1 MELSEYK
8 RGVQATWGTGD
19 YDRMARTEGLYVTGA
34 VLVRRAGVEAGD
46 EVLDVA
52 CGTGNAT
59 IPAAATGA
67 KVTGLDLSPEMLA
80 AAAARAVEAGH
91 DMAWREGDAEA
102 LPFND
107 GSFDVVLSSF
117 GAMFAPRHVVV
128 AGELARVL
136 RPGGRLAMSNWA
148 PDGAIGEF
156 FSTVKEFAPP
166 MPDFA
171 EPPLLWGDESHVRRL
186 FEGTRM
192 ELEFDRDRVTLRA
205 ASVAEAVELYSTDLG
220 PLAQTR
226 LAAEAEGRWPML
238 RDRLTTFFER
248 HNAATDGTVA
258 WSAEYIVV
266 LGRKQT

>member
-1 MELSEYK
+1 
-8 RGVQATWGTGD
+8 
-19 YDRMARTEGLYVTGA
+19 MARTEGLYVTGEA
-34 VLVRRAGVEAGD
+34 LVRRAGVEAGD

-67 KVTGLDLSPEMLA
+67 KVTGLDLSTEMLTA
-80 AAAARAVEAGH
+80 AATRSVEAGH
-91 DMAWREGDAEA
+91 DIAWQEGDAEA
-102 LPFND
+102 LPFSD

-117 GAMFAPRHVVV
+117 GAMFAPRHAVV

-156 FSTVKEFAPP
+156 FSTVKEFTPP
-166 MPDFA
+166 MPDFV
-171 EPPLLWGDESHVRRL
+171 EPPLLWGDESHVRPL

-192 ELEFDRDRVTLRA
+192 ELEFDRESVRLRA
-205 ASVAEAVELYSTDLG
+205 PSVAEAVELYSTDLG
-220 PLAQTR
+220 SLAQTR

-238 RDRLTTFFER
+238 RDRLTAFFER
-248 HNAATDGTVA
+248 HNTATDGTVA
-258 WSAEYIVV
+258 WPAAYIVV